1 MYVLFTPFAL
11 IFTYITTSL
20 FKDRLNT
27 KCFTRIWNMICADI
41 AQSVLTDEGD
51 NCKLS
56 YGLGSHKSVHNN
68 NIISSDLF
76 HMLMQKQS
84 Q

>member
-1 MYVLFTPFAL
+1 
-11 IFTYITTSL
+11 
-20 FKDRLNT
+20 
-27 KCFTRIWNMICADI
+27 MICADI

-68 NIISSDLF
+68 NITSDLF